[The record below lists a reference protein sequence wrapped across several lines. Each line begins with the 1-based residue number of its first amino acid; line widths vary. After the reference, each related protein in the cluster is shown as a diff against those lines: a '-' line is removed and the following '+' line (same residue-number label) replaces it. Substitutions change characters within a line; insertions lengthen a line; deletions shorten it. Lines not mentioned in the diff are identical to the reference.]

1 MTRRETDAAH
11 RQTPPLILVGTDF
24 HRAGLELR
32 GRLAYGHD
40 EVPEALVHLLAREEV
55 AEACLLSTCNRTEVY
70 ALPRGEEGAYQAV
83 VEAIFHPRVPDI
95 DRRGRLYVHWHEAAA
110 LHLFAVSSGLESM
123 VLGEPEILGQV
134 KQAAAIADDVGA
146 SGTVLRRLLASAVT
160 AGRRA
165 RQETDVATGAV
176 SFGYCVVELARNI
189 FSHLEDCRILLI
201 GAGEMAEQVA
211 RNLRERGAR
220 ALSVANRGSERAE
233 AFRLRFDDVTVLPL
247 DAVPAAIAETDLVVS
262 SIGGEE
268 PVLEVADVR
277 RAMARRTGRPL
288 LAVDLGVPRNIDPK
302 VRSLENVFLHD
313 IDSMEALIARNLER
327 RREEVPRVEKIIEQE
342 LGRFHGWHQSLGAE
356 PLVADLQRRAE
367 IIRKGE
373 VEAAL
378 ERFPP
383 ETHRHLEQLT
393 RSLVRKLLHHPSTR
407 LRREQQPVAH
417 LELVRELF
425 QLDPRDD
432 EDQR

>member
-1 MTRRETDAAH
+1 MTACEPGAGDRS
-11 RQTPPLILVGTDF
+11 TPPLILVGTDF

-32 GRLAYGHD
+32 GRLAYAAD
-40 EVPEALVHLLAREEV
+40 EVPAALVNLLAREEI

-70 ALPRGEEGAYQAV
+70 ALPRDEEGAFQAV

-110 LHLFAVSSGLESM
+110 AHLFAVAAGLESM
-123 VLGEPEILGQV
+123 ILGEPEILGQV
-134 KQAAAIADDVGA
+134 KQATAVAEEVGA
-146 SGTVLRRLLASAVT
+146 SGTVLRRLMATAVT
-160 AGRRA
+160 SGRRA
-165 RQETDVATGAV
+165 RQETDIATGAV
-176 SFGYCVVELARNI
+176 SFGYCVVELARSI
-189 FSHLEDCRILLI
+189 FSRLEDCRILLI

-220 ALSVANRGSERAE
+220 ALTVANRSTERAE
-233 AFRLRFDDVTVLPL
+233 AFRQRFEDVSLVSLETCAA
-247 DAVPAAIAETDLVVS
+247 AVAEADLVVTS
-262 SIGGEE
+262 TGAEE
-268 PVLEVADVR
+268 PVLTFPDVR

-302 VRSLENVFLHD
+302 VRGLENVFLHD

-327 RREEVPRVEKIIEQE
+327 RREEVPRVERIIEQE
-342 LGRFHGWHQSLGAE
+342 LSRFHAWHRGLDAE

-367 IIRKGE
+367 ILRQGE

-378 ERFPP
+378 ARFPP
-383 ETHRHLEQLT
+383 ETHAHLDQLT

-407 LRREQQPVAH
+407 LRRDHQPPAH

-425 QLDPRDD
+425 QLDRGEDD
-432 EDQR
+432 QD